1 MGCLSKNVYKDIL
14 LEDKVIV
21 RDFNM
26 NLEVESESN
35 KFSVCEYFLRNHV
48 IKKFYTLSKLG
59 LMVFSSDTCS
69 ISVSTS
75 NKELI
80 SLLIN
85 KYYSDRDKF
94 LGENSFDSYKF
105 IIGDEEKY
113 EVNNGVLTLEVMN
126 NSSEREY
133 LSNLIYSLLDG
144 EELYIGYKDGYWFPL
159 EPNRY
164 RGYDK
169 VPYIVNNSKYIEF
182 DNCLTSLVSNVLDK
196 YNKSVEDNNKLQLKI
211 KGF

>member
-1 MGCLSKNVYKDIL
+1 M
-14 LEDKVIV
+14 
-21 RDFNM
+21 
-26 NLEVESESN
+26 
-35 KFSVCEYFLRNHV
+35 
-48 IKKFYTLSKLG
+48 
-59 LMVFSSDTCS
+59 
-69 ISVSTS
+69 
-75 NKELI
+75 
-80 SLLIN
+80 
-85 KYYSDRDKF
+85 
-94 LGENSFDSYKF
+94 
-105 IIGDEEKY
+105 
-113 EVNNGVLTLEVMN
+113 LTLEVMN
-126 NSSEREY
+126 NNSEKEY

-159 EPNRY
+159 EPIRY

>member
-1 MGCLSKNVYKDIL
+1 MNMGCLNVYKDIL

-21 RDFNM
+21 RDFDM

-48 IKKFYTLSKLG
+48 IKGFYTLSKLR

-85 KYYSDRDKF
+85 KY
-94 LGENSFDSYKF
+94 
-105 IIGDEEKY
+105 
-113 EVNNGVLTLEVMN
+113 
-126 NSSEREY
+126 
-133 LSNLIYSLLDG
+133 
-144 EELYIGYKDGYWFPL
+144 
-159 EPNRY
+159 
-164 RGYDK
+164 
-169 VPYIVNNSKYIEF
+169 
-182 DNCLTSLVSNVLDK
+182 
-196 YNKSVEDNNKLQLKI
+196 
-211 KGF
+211 